1 MSANTKKDTNAGA
14 KILSTFNIQE
24 FSEDGRMLHEYTLSR
39 NDHDVCT
46 ISAAERF
53 ACENLAC
60 LDGEP
65 RVVVVSEETLT
76 KLRQVQTDCQI
87 SRTDLAWK

>member
-1 MSANTKKDTNAGA
+1 MSANTKKDTNGGT

-24 FSEDGRMLHEYTLSR
+24 YSEDGRMLHEYTLSR
-39 NDHDVCT
+39 NDNDVCT

-53 ACENLAC
+53 ACENLAGHV
-60 LDGEP
+60 GEP

-76 KLRQVQTDCQI
+76 KLRQVQTGCQI
-87 SRTDLAWK
+87 RKTDLAWK